1 MIKYSLSLAGIL
13 IGFCLQGQSIR
24 GTITDE
30 HGSPLAFTTIYVL
43 NTSIGATTNADG
55 QYEMDLP
62 PGLYDIVFQYIGYK
76 REVKEVITVAGM
88 TKILNLQLVPE
99 VYELKGVVVNASDK
113 DPAYAVIREAISK
126 RSYHLFEVNAYT
138 CRVYIKGNQHLEKA
152 PKRVFGFN
160 VPIDTGIVYL
170 SESISELTFAQPNR
184 YKERMISSKVSGQ
197 NNAFSFNMASE
208 MMINFY
214 ENLIQVEGVTERGFV
229 SPIASNAFFYYDY
242 KLRGAFQEG
251 EFLVNKIEVIPKRKN
266 DPVLAGFIY
275 IIEDSWRIHSVDLRL
290 QQRGQIDFVDSLSLK
305 QVFAPLDQGIW
316 MLLSQRFDFRLKA
329 MGFEGNGYFVAGFS
343 DYRIEP
349 RYKLEKVDSIKGP
362 ATSQV
367 KELPKNEKKIIR
379 NKPKREFSREVL
391 VIEED
396 ANKRDSIYWEKM
408 RPMPLTAYEALDYKI
423 KDSLLVIKES
433 EPYRDSIDD
442 KVNNLSLSKIFV
454 TGYTYQQS
462 FEKRNLSFD
471 PIYRTLLF
479 NSVEGLVANLN
490 ITYTQ
495 NFEDNR
501 FYRISPTLR
510 YGFSSGRPYGKLRL
524 YYYYNPKRF
533 SSMQIEGGNFISQFN
548 SDDPISPLAN
558 TYETL
563 INRRNFVKLYEKLF
577 LNTRYRTEIA
587 NGVLFTGRLNWEQR
601 TSLDNSSDFS
611 ILDRENRSFTSND
624 PENIEVS
631 DTDFPVH
638 QATVF
643 DLSLIFQPGQRYIS
657 RPDQKV
663 LLINRWPTFTLT
675 YIKGLKGVLGS
686 DVDYDKLAVS
696 VTDELP
702 LGLFGVGNAKFET
715 GFFPRNNQMYFP
727 DFEHFSGNITF
738 LARFTLG
745 NYQLLDY
752 YRFSTQK
759 SYVMGHY
766 EHHFNG
772 FIINKM
778 PLLRKTKV
786 QAVATINYLSSPH
799 LSNYTEW
806 GIGLEHILKIL
817 RVDFFTSYIR
827 DDHQAYGIKVGLGF

>member
-1 MIKYSLSLAGIL
+1 
-13 IGFCLQGQSIR
+13 
-24 GTITDE
+24 
-30 HGSPLAFTTIYVL
+30 
-43 NTSIGATTNADG
+43 
-55 QYEMDLP
+55 
-62 PGLYDIVFQYIGYK
+62 
-76 REVKEVITVAGM
+76 
-88 TKILNLQLVPE
+88 
-99 VYELKGVVVNASDK
+99 
-113 DPAYAVIREAISK
+113 
-126 RSYHLFEVNAYT
+126 
-138 CRVYIKGNQHLEKA
+138 
-152 PKRVFGFN
+152 
-160 VPIDTGIVYL
+160 
-170 SESISELTFAQPNR
+170 
-184 YKERMISSKVSGQ
+184 
-197 NNAFSFNMASE
+197 
-208 MMINFY
+208 
-214 ENLIQVEGVTERGFV
+214 
-229 SPIASNAFFYYDY
+229 
-242 KLRGAFQEG
+242 
-251 EFLVNKIEVIPKRKN
+251 
-266 DPVLAGFIY
+266 
-275 IIEDSWRIHSVDLRL
+275 
-290 QQRGQIDFVDSLSLK
+290 
-305 QVFAPLDQGIW
+305 
-316 MLLSQRFDFRLKA
+316 
-329 MGFEGNGYFVAGFS
+329 
-343 DYRIEP
+343 
-349 RYKLEKVDSIKGP
+349 
-362 ATSQV
+362 
-367 KELPKNEKKIIR
+367 
-379 NKPKREFSREVL
+379 
-391 VIEED
+391 
-396 ANKRDSIYWEKM
+396 
-408 RPMPLTAYEALDYKI
+408 MPLTAYEALDYKI

-442 KVNNLSLSKIFV
+442 KVNNLSMSKIFV

-510 YGFSSGRPYGKLRL
+510 YGFSSEKPYAKLRL
-524 YYYYNPKRF
+524 YYYYNPKKF
-533 SSMQIEGGNFISQFN
+533 TSAQIEGGNFISQFN

-563 INRRNFVKLYEKLF
+563 INRRNFVKLYEKLY
-577 LNTRYRTEIA
+577 LNSRYRTEIA

-601 TSLDNSSDFS
+601 TSLENSSDFS
-611 ILDRENRSFTSND
+611 ILDRKNRTFTSND
-624 PENIEVS
+624 PENIELS
-631 DTDFPVH
+631 NTDFPVH
-638 QATVF
+638 QATIL

-663 LLINRWPTFTLT
+663 LLINRWPTFTLN

-715 GFFPRNNQMYFP
+715 GFFPRSNQMYFP

-738 LARFTLG
+738 LARFNLG

-759 SYVMGHY
+759 SYVMAHY

-817 RVDFFTSYIR
+817 RVDFFTSYIK
-827 DDHQAYGIKVGLGF
+827 DDHQSYGIKVGLGF